1 MSGSV
6 LLVVFTSDVQSLML
20 RKSSVQAK
28 GDRIIS
34 GSVVNL
40 QGAESK
46 GHHILVV
53 PKEDFGTG

>member
-20 RKSSVQAK
+20 RKSPVQAK

-53 PKEDFGTG
+53 PKEGFGTG